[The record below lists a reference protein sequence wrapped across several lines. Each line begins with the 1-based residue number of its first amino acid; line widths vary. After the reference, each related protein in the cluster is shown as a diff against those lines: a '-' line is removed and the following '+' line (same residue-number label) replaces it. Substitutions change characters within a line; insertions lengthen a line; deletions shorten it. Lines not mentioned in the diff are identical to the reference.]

1 MDINYLRFLKH
12 LSVNQSFL
20 NYKSCYLKYLNITS
34 LNDFYNLMFYTRDIK
49 KSIVNDILNNKI
61 CNSEMIDLLIDAL
74 EILNN
79 LPGNQYEK
87 IINHHN
93 TQVKLN
99 LFYEISELQKDIYYL
114 LHKEQ
119 DFYEYLSNL
128 NPNFFKQLA
137 DGKDFLVNNKFKNLI
152 SDRDGTVNNYCG
164 RYNSSIQSIYNAVFL
179 SRYAIYSADNAVIL
193 TSAPLKNV
201 GLLDMSVSPDNLFI
215 YAGSKGR
222 EYLDKNNNKHYLSI
236 DSEKQ
241 KILDKLNN
249 EIDNLLNNEE
259 YQIFALIGSGFQK
272 KFGQTTIARQDIYNS
287 IPPDISESF
296 FNQIIN
302 LVNYIDPTKKYLSIE
317 DTGLDIEIILN
328 INNEDNELKDF
339 DKGDGIEFLDRNIP
353 LNINELGAI
362 ICGDTKSDIPMLTT
376 AIKKTNKVA
385 AIFVTNDDNLKESI
399 NNICANS
406 YFVSSPDILVTILN
420 EINK

>member
-1 MDINYLRFLKH
+1 MDI
-12 LSVNQSFL
+12 
-20 NYKSCYLKYLNITS
+20 KYLNINS

-49 KSIVNDILNNKI
+49 KLIVNDILNNKI
-61 CNSEMIDLLIDAL
+61 CNSEMIDLLKEAL

-119 DFYEYLSNL
+119 DFYEYLSFL
-128 NPNFFKQLA
+128 NPNFFKQIA
-137 DGKDFLVNNKFKNLI
+137 DGKDFLANNKFKNLI

-179 SRYAIYSADNAVIL
+179 SRYAIYSAENTVIL

-259 YQIFALIGSGFQK
+259 YQIFSLIGSGFQK

-302 LVNYIDPTKKYLSIE
+302 LVNYIDPNKKYLSIE

-339 DKGDGIEFLDRNIP
+339 DKGDGVEFLDRNIP
-353 LNINELGAI
+353 LNINKLGAI

-376 AIKKTNKVA
+376 AIKKTNNIA

-406 YFVSSPDILVTILN
+406 YFVSSPDILITLLN

>member
-1 MDINYLRFLKH
+1 MDI
-12 LSVNQSFL
+12 
-20 NYKSCYLKYLNITS
+20 KYLNINS
-34 LNDFYNLMFYTRDIK
+34 LNDFYSLMFYTRDIK
-49 KSIVNDILNNKI
+49 KLIVNDILNNKI
-61 CNSEMIDLLIDAL
+61 CNSEMIDLLKEAL

-222 EYLDKNNNKHYLSI
+222 EYLDKNNNEHYLSI

-259 YQIFALIGSGFQK
+259 YQIFSLIGSGFQK

-302 LVNYIDPTKKYLSIE
+302 LVNYIDPNKKYLSIE

-339 DKGDGIEFLDRNIP
+339 DKGDGVEFLDRNIP
-353 LNINELGAI
+353 LNINKLGAI

-376 AIKKTNKVA
+376 TIKKTNNVA

-406 YFVSSPDILVTILN
+406 YFVSSPDILITLLN